1 MTLVAWVVVGAIA
14 GFFASLIMGSREGL
28 ILMVVLG
35 IVGALVGGW
44 IASDVLKV
52 ANVTGINVTS
62 IVVAVVGAMI
72 VIFAV
77 GLLGGRRQTHFGWH

>member
-1 MTLVAWVVVGAIA
+1 
-14 GFFASLIMGSREGL
+14 
-28 ILMVVLG
+28 
-35 IVGALVGGW
+35 
-44 IASDVLKV
+44 VLKV

-77 GLLGGRRQTHFGWH
+77 GLLGGRKRTRFGWH